1 MAYVNAAFAAVK
13 FGGAL
18 FQGRA
23 DKMNGN
29 TQAMSLDYQGDQEE
43 EAAMQQADIIRRARD
58 YSVARADAAY
68 AASGV
73 KVGTGSAAEVD
84 RHIVN
89 DATHDAYTEILNGQK
104 RANQLRANAKIAA
117 AGGQVQAAQAIG
129 QGTASALQSGYQGY
143 AGWRANN
150 PPMASGSGGNVGAGL
165 TGYGH
170 GGF

>member
-1 MAYVNAAFAAVK
+1 MAYVNTAFAAVK

-18 FQGRA
+18 LQGRS
-23 DKMNGN
+23 DKMNAN
-29 TQAMSLDYQGDQEE
+29 TQAMSLDYQAGQEE

-73 KVGTGSAAEVD
+73 KVGVGSAAEVD
-84 RHIVN
+84 RHILN
-89 DATHDAYTEILNGQK
+89 DATHDVYAEILNGQK

-117 AGGQVQAAQAIG
+117 AGGQAQAAQAIG
-129 QGTASALQSGYQGY
+129 QGTASALQSGYQAY
-143 AGWRANN
+143 SGWQSKN
-150 PPMASGSGGNVGAGL
+150 PPMASSGASGVGTNL